1 MGFTALSYSIAIR
14 PARLRLLLDPL
25 LPFVRCLQVLRGLF
39 LRALKL
45 AQTARDRGGV
55 FLILG
60 LTGMALVTIL
70 VVTSVASLIC
80 GYGLLKRRRWARIF
94 GIVLAAVEL
103 INFPI
108 GTALGAYALWVLFNK
123 ETEAMFGV
131 ST

>member
-1 MGFTALSYSIAIR
+1 MTTHVKVLAVLTLALGVLGLLGVLAISLAFGIAGFAIGTSHDENAGFAL
-14 PARLRLLLDPL
+14 
-25 LPFVRCLQVLRGLF
+25 G
-39 LRALKL
+39 
-45 AQTARDRGGV
+45 
-55 FLILG
+55 ILG